1 MPGGIANV
9 ALSGH
14 RDTFFRPLRNIKIRD
29 LITVTTLAGSFN
41 YRVVSMKVVDP
52 SQMSVLDSSDKQIL
66 TRVTCYPFYHVG
78 AAPERFYRPG
88 GRKAHLK
95 DSSRINKIAFV
106 GDHLPRKCGIATFTA
121 DILGAVAAAYP
132 QSQCICVS
140 VNDIKGGYEYPEV
153 VRFEIDEQDL
163 SSYLRAADFLNI
175 SNVDIVCLQHEFG
188 IFGGPAGGHILAFLR
203 ELRMPVV
210 TTLHTVLAEPRPD
223 QRRVMQELILLSTRV
238 VVMAERGRQMLQDIY
253 KAPLNKIDL
262 IPHGIPDVGFVDPTY
277 FKDQFG
283 VEGKTVLLTFGLL
296 SPNKGIEYVLNAMP
310 GILEECPD
318 VVYIVLGATHP
329 NELREHGEAYR
340 LSLEMLAKKNRIE
353 KSVIFYNQFVEL
365 DSLKE
370 FIGAADL
377 YVTPYLNEAQITS
390 GTLAY
395 TFGSGKAVVSTPY
408 WHAAELLADERGVL
422 VPFANSQAIAR
433 EVVALLK
440 DDTRRHAIRKNAYRM
455 GREMIWSNTAQL
467 YMNSFARSR
476 LDGAAGSRKS
486 LLTKTLDQRPR
497 ALPDLKLDHLMRMTD
512 STGVFQHAIFNA
524 PNFSEGYCTDDVA
537 RAFILSVL
545 LGELGEETEQA
556 RALGTTCAAFLHYA
570 FNAKTR
576 RFHNHM
582 SFDRRWLDEQGSEDC
597 QGRALW
603 ALGVCVG
610 RSPHRG
616 FQMIAGQLFSS
627 ALPPLSD
634 FTSPRAWAFGLI
646 GIHEYVRRLSG
657 DSLVNQTRETLCAK
671 LMDLFDRSC
680 KPDWRWFEEEL
691 SYDNAKL
698 AHAMILT
705 GSDTG
710 QKAVLDRGLEAL
722 RWLTKLQV
730 SDKGHFRPIGS
741 NGFYPMDGERA
752 HFDQQPVEAQATV
765 SACLV
770 AYRATSDLWWY
781 EQAQRAFDWFIGW
794 NDLGLELYSPESGAC
809 GDGLHV
815 DRVNGNQGAESTL
828 AFLLSLAEMRL
839 AQNMV
844 TSFKEPIVVSA

>member
-1 MPGGIANV
+1 
-9 ALSGH
+9 
-14 RDTFFRPLRNIKIRD
+14 
-29 LITVTTLAGSFN
+29 
-41 YRVVSMKVVDP
+41 
-52 SQMSVLDSSDKQIL
+52 
-66 TRVTCYPFYHVG
+66 
-78 AAPERFYRPG
+78 
-88 GRKAHLK
+88 LK
-95 DSSRINKIAFV
+95 DTARIQKIAFV
-106 GDHLPRKCGIATFTA
+106 GDHLPRKCGIATFTT
-121 DILGAVAAAYP
+121 DLLGAVAGAYP
-132 QSQCICVS
+132 QSQCFCVS
-140 VNDIKGGYEYPEV
+140 VNDIKGGYEYPPV

-188 IFGGPAGGHILAFLR
+188 IFGGLAGGHILAFLR

-210 TTLHTVLAEPRPD
+210 TTLHTVLREPRAD
-223 QRRVMQELILLSTRV
+223 QRKVMQELISLSTRV
-238 VVMAERGRQMLQDIY
+238 VVMADRGRQMLQEIY
-253 KAPLNKIDL
+253 QAPPAKIDL
-262 IPHGIPDVGFVDPTY
+262 IAHGIPDVGFVDPTY

-296 SPNKGIEYVLNAMP
+296 SPNKGIEFVLNALP
-310 GILEECPD
+310 GILADFPD

-340 LSLEMLAKKNRIE
+340 LSLEMLAKKNKVE
-353 KSVIFYNQFVEL
+353 KNVIFYNQFVEL
-365 DSLKE
+365 ETLKE

-408 WHAAELLADERGVL
+408 WHAAELLADDRGVL
-422 VPFANSQAIAR
+422 VPFADSQAIAR
-433 EVVALLK
+433 EVVSLLK
-440 DDTRRHAIRKNAYRM
+440 DDTRRHSIRKNAYRI
-455 GREMIWSNTAQL
+455 GREMIWSNVAQR
-467 YMNSFARSR
+467 YMTSFERSR
-476 LDGAAGSRKS
+476 LDGPAQSRKS
-486 LLTKTLDQRPR
+486 LLNKTLDKRPR
-497 ALPDLKLDHLMRMTD
+497 ELPELKLNHLMRMTD

-545 LGELGEETEQA
+545 LGELGEEPEQA
-556 RALGTTCAAFLHYA
+556 RSLGTTCAAFLHHA
-570 FNAKTR
+570 FDAKTK

-582 SFDRRWLDEQGSEDC
+582 SFDRRWLDKQGSEDC

-616 FQMIAGQLFSS
+616 FQMIAGQLFAS
-627 ALPPLSD
+627 ALSSLTE

-646 GIHEYVRRLSG
+646 GIHEYLRRLSG
-657 DSLVNQTRETLCAK
+657 DSQVTQTRETLCTK
-671 LMDLFDRSC
+671 LMDLFDRSSH
-680 KPDWRWFEEEL
+680 KDWCWFEEKL

-698 AHAMILT
+698 AHALILT
-705 GSDTG
+705 GRDTG
-710 QKAVLDRGLEAL
+710 QTAVFERGLHAL
-722 RWLTKLQV
+722 KWLTELQV
-730 SDKGHFRPIGS
+730 SEKGHFRPIGS
-741 NGFYPMDGERA
+741 NGFYPKNGDRA
-752 HFDQQPVEAQATV
+752 NFDQQPVEAQATV
-765 SACLV
+765 SACLE
-770 AYRATSDLWWY
+770 AYRATSDLKWY

-844 TSFKEPIVVSA
+844 TSFQEPIAVGS